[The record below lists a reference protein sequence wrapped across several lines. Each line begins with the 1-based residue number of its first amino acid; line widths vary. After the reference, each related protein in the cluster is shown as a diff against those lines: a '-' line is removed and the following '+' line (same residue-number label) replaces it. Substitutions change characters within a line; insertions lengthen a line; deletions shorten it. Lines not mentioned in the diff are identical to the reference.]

1 MTLLLSPTS
10 LPSRSAG
17 RSLVNSVS
25 AMRVGARG
33 RKNRRQG
40 STSLPLAP
48 KGDPG
53 TQVQLPACTCFPCLL
68 AGSLS
73 LTQSWALII
82 LSSHWPKTTTPLVT
96 PSPTD
101 NHSLSLEAPQL
112 HTASHLLGN
121 HSLSLPLITALV
133 GSRDRRGQA
142 YSPVPVPLPMK
153 CSPHHPTPN
162 QAETACIRTQGLPG
176 TWRTCTWAV
185 PSPPPFLLPT
195 SPSRS
200 LEPGAASL
208 LLAEQREGQEFWL
221 PPAAGA
227 GQGWACGVQGGPRH
241 LCPAPGSSGRRQ
253 DPGGEQRCCGT
264 RRLRGGKAVVRESM
278 LAPQKEK
285 RVAQSPGH
293 YGSKAQ
299 ASLPYTP
306 GFRSAQVRG
315 VGESI

>member
-40 STSLPLAP
+40 SASLPLAP

-153 CSPHHPTPN
+153 CSPHHPKPN

-264 RRLRGGKAVVRESM
+264 RRLRGGGTPHPGQRSSG
-278 LAPQKEK
+278 
-285 RVAQSPGH
+285 VAD
-293 YGSKAQ
+293 
-299 ASLPYTP
+299 SLGT
-306 GFRSAQVRG
+306 ACT
-315 VGESI
+315 